1 MNNLDTKIDPNHAE
15 NTATVSQ
22 IFNFTNKVLKT
33 QERKRYMTKKRGKL
47 TKIKFACCVGEL
59 WIKVQ
64 YLFNPWNTVVDMLI
78 LSKITNLLKNIS

>member
-1 MNNLDTKIDPNHAE
+1 
-15 NTATVSQ
+15 
-22 IFNFTNKVLKT
+22 
-33 QERKRYMTKKRGKL
+33 MTKKRGKL
-47 TKIKFACCVGEL
+47 TKIKFACCVCEL